1 MLDAFNLF
9 LQFGDSNVLLDE
21 GRLKVLHLDFLQLN
35 VIVLVGDTVLKEGN
49 LLVLVQE
56 FVSETTDLSYSV
68 IGI

>member
-9 LQFGDSNVLLDE
+9 LQFGDGNVLLDE

-35 VIVLVGDTVLKEGN
+35 VIVLIGDTVLKEGN

-56 FVSETTDLSYSV
+56 FVSETTDLSYLV

>member
-1 MLDAFNLF
+1 MLDAFNIF
-9 LQFGDSNVLLDE
+9 LQFGDGNVLLDE

-35 VIVLVGDTVLKEGN
+35 VIVLIGDTVLKEGN

-56 FVSETTDLSYSV
+56 FVSETTDLSYLV

>member
-1 MLDAFNLF
+1 VLDAFNLF
-9 LQFGDSNVLLDE
+9 LQFGDGNVLLDE
-21 GRLKVLHLDFLQLN
+21 GRLKDLHLDFLQLN
-35 VIVLVGDTVLKEGN
+35 VIVLIGDTVLKEGN

>member
-1 MLDAFNLF
+1 VLDAFNLF
-9 LQFGDSNVLLDE
+9 LQFGDGNVLLDE

-35 VIVLVGDTVLKEGN
+35 VIVLIGDTVLKEGN

-56 FVSETTDLSYSV
+56 FVSETTDLSYLV